1 MLEVQQFQVKQQ
13 FTNTAVF
20 MSTFR
25 NCRTFKKLIL
35 AVLFTWKDLI
45 TGTAVLFSDELQPLC
60 EGLDDVLPLF
70 HGLGELDSDELLNA
84 EVCLPNQGK
93 ISPKVAIPGRNEE
106 FYKTT
111 LVSLLNEDPQLS
123 YDRYYF
129 KNYSRHW
136 ATRFCYKTIV
146 N

>member
-1 MLEVQQFQVKQQ
+1 
-13 FTNTAVF
+13 

-25 NCRTFKKLIL
+25 NCQTFKKLIL
-35 AVLFTWKDLI
+35 VVLFIWKDLI
-45 TGTAVLFSDELQPLC
+45 TGTAV
-60 EGLDDVLPLF
+60 
-70 HGLGELDSDELLNA
+70 LNA

-123 YDRYYF
+123 HDRYYF
-129 KNYSRHW
+129 KNYCRHW

>member
-25 NCRTFKKLIL
+25 NCQTYKKLIL
-35 AVLFTWKDLI
+35 TVLFIWKDLI
-45 TGTAVLFSDELQPLC
+45 TGTAVLFSDELQPLS
-60 EGLDDVLPLF
+60 EGLDDVQPLF
-70 HGLGELDSDELLNA
+70 HGLGELDSHELLNA

-93 ISPKVAIPGRNEE
+93 ISPKVAIPGRNKE

-123 YDRYYF
+123 HDRYYF
-129 KNYSRHW
+129 KNYSSHW